1 MKNRK
6 KTGRR
11 GEGGGESIHISIC
24 KMCQTPILFAQ
35 CNNSSAKTSRG
46 GIKIY
51 LVKKRTDFFFF
62 KLSKELSGF
71 NCLNGIAEE
80 YFRGGKKFFTE
91 LYREAGEKSINLHNL

>member
-1 MKNRK
+1 M
-6 KTGRR
+6 
-11 GEGGGESIHISIC
+11 GGESIHISIC

-62 KLSKELSGF
+62 KLFKELSGF